1 MQESKQGETVRADS
15 GSESVREGAGP
26 GQSAAELMTTPRG
39 PRRRKPAKSGPS
51 KRVRPDPKAEAE
63 RGGRGPAPH
72 SGAEL
77 ADLRMMLLGSP
88 GEVLERIA
96 NGDPLGVREKVHE
109 HLRTEALLFDADR
122 VHLKALAHCARA
134 SVTNLNT
141 EDMPDFVS
149 DNVARAVRELL
160 VQEEEAAL
168 DEEAGGAFAQLAQP
182 LGLGPASVRAAC
194 AAFNARPAAERRAF
208 NGLVIEGREL
218 EELAQS
224 WGCSPTELA
233 RRARRALLSALAQV
247 RPCKS
252 SEAFEKDARQ

>member
-1 MQESKQGETVRADS
+1 
-15 GSESVREGAGP
+15 
-26 GQSAAELMTTPRG
+26 
-39 PRRRKPAKSGPS
+39 
-51 KRVRPDPKAEAE
+51 
-63 RGGRGPAPH
+63 
-72 SGAEL
+72 
-77 ADLRMMLLGSP
+77 MLLGSP

-134 SVTNLNT
+134 SVTNLGT
-141 EDMPDFVS
+141 DDMPDFVS

-160 VQEEEAAL
+160 VQEEEATL

-252 SEAFEKDARQ
+252 GEAMGKDANQ